1 MIVVVAYLEELFS
14 EGLIYQSIYQHLILH
29 CLVQD
34 VCSDDDW
41 ADELLLSF
49 LISLD
54 IALAGKAIVEEFGC
68 PMENVSEDA
77 VIYFVFINFIRFQ
90 QSLYIFIIEL
100 LLASLVCIEKSR
112 CEHSHVVKYL
122 HYFFGLWLFVVC
134 RSKGFL
140 TSDEGLA
147 NDRMLTFYHQLEH
160 ESAHLARL
168 TIFRSIV
175 VGKRD
180 VVGTLQHTVKVVGK
194 DGYLVFYG
202 GETVSF
208 AQGVGDE

>member
-1 MIVVVAYLEELFS
+1 MIVVVAYLEEFFS
-14 EGLIYQSIYQHLILH
+14 EGLIYQSIYQQLILH
-29 CLVQD
+29 CLVQ
-34 VCSDDDW
+34 VLCRDDDW
-41 ADELLLSF
+41 ADELLLAF

-54 IALAGKAIVEEFGC
+54 IALAGKAIVEEFCC
-68 PMENVSEDA
+68 PMEDVSEDA
-77 VIYFVFINFIRFQ
+77 VIYFVFIYFIRFQ

-112 CEHSHVVKYL
+112 CEHSYVVKHL
-122 HYFFGLWLFVVC
+122 HHFICLRFFGVC
-134 RSKGFL
+134 RAKGFL
-140 TSDEGLA
+140 TGDESLP

-180 VVGTLQHTVKVVGK
+180 VVGTLQHAVEVVGK
-194 DGYLVFYG
+194 DGHLVFYG
-202 GETVSF
+202 GESVSL
-208 AQGVGDE
+208 AQGVRDE

>member
-1 MIVVVAYLEELFS
+1 MIVVVAYLEEFFS
-14 EGLIYQSIYQHLILH
+14 EGLIYQSIYQQLILH
-29 CLVQD
+29 CLVQ
-34 VCSDDDW
+34 VLCRDDDW
-41 ADELLLSF
+41 TDELLLAF

-68 PMENVSEDA
+68 PMEDVSEDT
-77 VIYFVFINFIRFQ
+77 VIYFVFIYFIRLQ
-90 QSLYIFIIEL
+90 QSLHIFIIEL

-112 CEHSHVVKYL
+112 CEHSYFIKHL
-122 HYFFGLWLFVVC
+122 HHFICLRLFVEC
-134 RSKGFL
+134 RAKGFL
-140 TSDEGLA
+140 TGDEGLA
-147 NDRMLTFYHQLEH
+147 DDRMLTFYHQLEH

-180 VVGTLQHTVKVVGK
+180 VVGTLQHTVEVVGK
-194 DGYLVFYG
+194 DGHLVFYG
-202 GETVSF
+202 GETVSL